1 MYLIYRITMK
11 HLKVYESYSDGEN
24 ITLTSKQNREI
35 TFSIKGGRIES
46 IENNSGIRFP
56 YSVGQSYNMGMKTWA
71 CNNGFKWNGKDPC
84 PEEKIFGIRK
94 EDIPQGHE
102 LRMMFPHKFRN

>member
-1 MYLIYRITMK
+1 MK
-11 HLKVYESYSDGEN
+11 HLKVYESYSDGED
-24 ITLTSKQNREI
+24 ITLTSRQNREI

-84 PEEKIFGIRK
+84 PEEKIFGIKK
-94 EDIPQGHE
+94 EDIPHLNSLIKYHSYKE
-102 LRMMFPHKFRN
+102 RRHNN